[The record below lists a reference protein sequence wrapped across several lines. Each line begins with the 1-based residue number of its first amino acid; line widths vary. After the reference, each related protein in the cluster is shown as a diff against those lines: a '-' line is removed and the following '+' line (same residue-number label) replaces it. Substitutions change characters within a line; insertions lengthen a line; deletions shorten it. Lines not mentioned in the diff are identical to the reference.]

1 LLKVVSW
8 NVNSINVRKD
18 QALRFLEEKQPDFL
32 LLQETKVEHFPKEPF
47 QRLGY
52 KVYHA
57 GGKGR
62 NGVAILSKEEADEAV
77 IGFGDLFQDVQ
88 AKERLIGCRFKD
100 LYVFSVY
107 VPNGA
112 PVESD
117 YYYYKLEFFYH
128 LREYLEKNL
137 FPQDKII
144 LGGDFNVAIEPQDVY
159 DPLLFE
165 GQICFTER
173 ERKAMSYLLDWGLID
188 TFRLLY
194 PDKKGLFTWWDY
206 QFSAFKKNL
215 GMRLDYI
222 LATKPL
228 AQHLK
233 ECEVDLKTR
242 GLLKPSDH
250 APILAMF
257 DL

>member
-1 LLKVVSW
+1 VLRVASW

-18 QALRFLEEKQPDFL
+18 QVLKFLEEKRPDFL
-32 LLQETKVEHFPKEPF
+32 LLQETKVERFPKESF

-52 KVYHA
+52 EVYHA

-62 NGVAILSKEEADEAV
+62 NGVAILSTEKAEDISVGFEALLSNE
-77 IGFGDLFQDVQ
+77 QT
-88 AKERLIGCRFKD
+88 KERLIGCRFRD
-100 LYVFSVY
+100 LYIFSVY

-112 PVESD
+112 PVGSD
-117 YYYYKLEFFYH
+117 YYYYKLEFLYR
-128 LREYLEKNL
+128 LREYLEKN
-137 FPQDKII
+137 FSPGDRIVI
-144 LGGDFNVAIEPQDVY
+144 GGDFNVALEPEDVY

-173 ERKAMSYLLDWGLID
+173 ERKAMSSLLDWGLVD
-188 TFRLLY
+188 AFRLLY
-194 PDKKGLFTWWDY
+194 PGKKRLFTWWDY

-222 LATKPL
+222 LTTKPL
-228 AQHLK
+228 AKHIK

-242 GLLKPSDH
+242 GLPRPSDH
-250 APILAMF
+250 APIIAVF
-257 DL
+257 DV